1 MDKRKTI
8 LIVGGGFGGVR
19 CALDLAKLRLVG
31 NPRVV
36 LLSDK
41 PHFEHIP
48 SLYKVATGCSPLEVC
63 IPLREIF
70 ARRKIEVC
78 TETVDGA
85 HLSEKILIGK
95 SGMHYAYDFL
105 VLAVGSETTF
115 FSIPG
120 LDKNAF
126 ALKTLTDAL
135 RLNWHLTELFEQVR
149 KSQKTVQIVPA
160 AQIVVIGGG
169 YSGVELAGEIAAYA
183 RKYIERHGGDS
194 SLITVNLIQASPRIL
209 ETVPKRVRDRIVRRL
224 NRLHVNINVNR
235 PIGKDDIESDDF
247 FRGAIAPKTLI
258 WTAGI
263 SPNALYKRI
272 EGLSFDKQGRV
283 IVDHFLQAR
292 GHRNVF
298 VIGDGASTRWS
309 GMAQTALHDGR
320 YVARAILDRLYL
332 RRSSEYRPRK
342 PVSVIPVGYGWAAA
356 VFSWMTLYGFFGW
369 CVREAADLHFFLSI
383 LSPLRALRVWRSGL
397 QKVESNKINNM

>member
-1 MDKRKTI
+1 MDKRKII

-19 CALDLAKLRLVG
+19 CALDFAKASPAG
-31 NPRVV
+31 NPRIV

-41 PHFEHIP
+41 PHFEHVP

-70 ARRKIEVC
+70 ARSKIEVC
-78 TETVDGA
+78 TETVDEA
-85 HLSEKILIGK
+85 RLSEKILIGK
-95 SGMHYAYDFL
+95 SGLRYAYDFL
-105 VLAVGSETTF
+105 VLAVGSQTTF
-115 FSIPG
+115 FGIHG

-126 ALKTLTDAL
+126 TLKTLTDAL

-149 KSQKTVQIVPA
+149 RSQKTDQTVPA

-183 RKYIERHGGDS
+183 RKYMERRRGDS
-194 SLITVNLIQASPRIL
+194 SLITVNLIEASPRIL
-209 ETVPKRVRDRIVRRL
+209 ETVPKRVRDRIARRL
-224 NRLHVNINVNR
+224 NRLGVNISANR
-235 PIGKDDIESDDF
+235 SISKDDIESDDF

-263 SPNALYKRI
+263 SPNALYKKI
-272 EGLSFDKQGRV
+272 EGLSFDKHGCV
-283 IVDHFLQAR
+283 IVDRFLQAR
-292 GHRNVF
+292 GHKNVF
-298 VIGDGASTRWS
+298 VIGDGAGTRWK

-320 YVARAILDRLYL
+320 YVARAILDRLFL
-332 RRSSEYRPRK
+332 RRLSEYRPHK
-342 PVSVIPVGYGWAAA
+342 PISVIPVGYGWAAA
-356 VFSWMTLYGFFGW
+356 IFSWMTFYGFLGW
-369 CVREAADLHFFLSI
+369 CVREAADLRFFLSI

-397 QKVESNKINNM
+397 QKVESNNINNM